1 MCSETAIQKLRD
13 GWDGP
18 PSGRSDLDK
27 FQIRRHKEVKGWI
40 REQQGTQQP
49 STPHVG
55 HELTSTSSPAAREH
69 GPIQNQANNYTA
81 PSGLE
86 TFPLNPTGEL
96 AFPSHHHAH
105 KISKRMMQ

>member
-1 MCSETAIQKLRD
+1 M
-13 GWDGP
+13 
-18 PSGRSDLDK
+18 DK
-27 FQIRRHKEVKGWI
+27 
-40 REQQGTQQP
+40 GTQQP
-49 STPHVG
+49 STSPVV
-55 HELTSTSSPAAREH
+55 HELSTSSSPATRKH